1 MYVDYFINF
10 STIRIQI
17 QEDLRVCK
25 SLTTGSECN
34 VAKTRD
40 MYWLEL
46 IREITLLCTENQP
59 PIT

>member
-17 QEDLRVCK
+17 QEDLRVYK
-25 SLTTGSECN
+25 SLTTGSEYN

-40 MYWLEL
+40 MCWLEL

-59 PIT
+59 SIT